1 VLTFVL
7 CQQLRVYCAFLSTDM
22 NRVHQLY
29 LHRKSLSTKP
39 FNARGKGVNRC
50 EKCRVAVENCLCEL
64 THQVKSNA
72 GFVLL
77 MYDTEVLKPSNTGKL
92 IADVIPDCWAF
103 LWSRTE
109 REKALLALLADP
121 QWQPFVVFPGQ
132 YAESSRVCQTVEVND
147 GKRPLFIMLDG
158 SWREAKKMFTKSEYL
173 HSFPVLSIDPQLFE
187 SAEFTS
193 QYHIRKTEK
202 AEQLATA
209 EVAAMVLSLC
219 QEKRNAAILKAW
231 FDTFSY
237 RYQKSVYQTNKGDRT
252 AEQRYLSLLDN
263 SNC

>member
-1 VLTFVL
+1 
-7 CQQLRVYCAFLSTDM
+7 M

-50 EKCRVAVENCLCEL
+50 EKCRVAKENCLCEL
-64 THQVKSNA
+64 SHQVDTNA
-72 GFVLL
+72 AFVLL

-92 IADVIPDCWAF
+92 IADIIPDCWAF

-109 REKALLALLADP
+109 REQALLDLLNDSK
-121 QWQPFVVFPGQ
+121 WQPFVVFPEQ
-132 YAESSRVCQTVEVND
+132 YADVERVRKTVTLDHN
-147 GKRPLFIMLDG
+147 KRPLFIMLDG

-173 HSFPVLSIDPQLFE
+173 HQFPVLSIDPQLLTD
-187 SAEFTS
+187 SAFKS
-193 QYHIRKTEK
+193 QYHIRKTDK
-202 AEQLATA
+202 PEQLATA
-209 EVAAMVLSLC
+209 EVAAMVLDLLGE
-219 QEKRNAAILKAW
+219 EKNAAVLNAW

-252 AEQRYLSLLDN
+252 AEQRYLSLVE
-263 SNC
+263 SSSS